1 MFDFARLHGT
11 GDLPRVLEGYYGS
24 QAAALANMPLTLLA
38 DAPEELV
45 RGLPEI
51 FLLKSERDLSLI
63 DESNDVFVER
73 LRGDWG
79 RRSGTR

>member
-1 MFDFARLHGT
+1 MFDFARLQGT

-24 QAAALANMPLTLLA
+24 QAAVLANTPLTLLA

-73 LRGDWG
+73 LRGDRG